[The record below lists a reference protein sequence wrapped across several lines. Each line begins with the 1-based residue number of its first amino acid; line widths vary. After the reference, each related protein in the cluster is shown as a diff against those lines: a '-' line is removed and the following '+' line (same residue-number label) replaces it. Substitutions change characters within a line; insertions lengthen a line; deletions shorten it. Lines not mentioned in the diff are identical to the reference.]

1 MKRELLTDRQTDIAI
16 AIREV
21 VKTPDSEAWACF
33 TDFTRAVATM
43 LEGAEGL
50 IHTTEMQQRF
60 ARAWEAYAPKL
71 WSTEHNRIV
80 RDCLG
85 SQEEFDRVKAHP
97 NGRAAIVRIL
107 SRVKEIHG
115 DLTPGMSIDV
125 DVGDILIDELGETT

>member
-1 MKRELLTDRQTDIAI
+1 MKRELLTDRQADFAI

-21 VKTPDSEAWACF
+21 SKTPDNEAWGAC

-43 LEGAEGL
+43 LEGAESL
-50 IHTTEMQQRF
+50 IHPSEMDKRF
-60 ARAWEAYAPKL
+60 KAAWEASAKL
-71 WSTEHNRIV
+71 WTTEHNRIV

-85 SQEEFDRVKAHP
+85 SQKELDRVRAHP

-115 DLTPGMSIDV
+115 ELTPGMSIDV